1 MFYICYFTYI
11 FHIYV
16 TLNSS
21 HPKDNAT
28 FCPFCCVWKR
38 VHPPCGGW
46 QHGGG
51 GEHFQMRNRI
61 APSSHPDGAAQAEM
75 LGSTGSRR
83 FSQ

>member
-28 FCPFCCVWKR
+28 FSVLSAVSGSVFIHR
-38 VHPPCGGW
+38 
-46 QHGGG
+46 
-51 GEHFQMRNRI
+51 
-61 APSSHPDGAAQAEM
+61 AGA
-75 LGSTGSRR
+75 GSMVGVASTFR
-83 FSQ
+83 